1 MVKADS
7 YIDTSKALPVEQ
19 VMALM
24 NASDFFSGPGFFPVT
39 EVTILRTIFVFCFL
53 GVFGFFGVWSFV

>member
-7 YIDTSKALPVEQ
+7 YIDTGKALPVEQ

-24 NASDFFSGPGFFPVT
+24 NASDFFQAMMMVT
-39 EVTILRTIFVFCFL
+39 
-53 GVFGFFGVWSFV
+53 